1 MPGLYFQLTAGTQSL
16 RTHGKS
22 LEITGKNLANL
33 NNPAYARQ
41 RLIQGQVGH
50 YDTGV
55 AYEGLG
61 VEGTGIQQ
69 VRDPL
74 LDRQVQREVA
84 KSEGLKMKQTLLTR
98 AETALGHQINR
109 SSSSGFVDD
118 LNQSSSGGVNL
129 ALSDFFNAFQ
139 SFASKPT
146 DIGQR
151 QILLSRA
158 ETLVSRINDAD
169 ERLAQVQTDA
179 VDQIDQDLAAANEIL
194 NRIAAINYQVGVAE
208 NGKPGAAVD
217 LRDERLAKLEE
228 LAKYTDF
235 EVREQPEGPGQ
246 LQVVVRDSAGKE
258 VLLVD
263 GRETSGPLDYNPGT
277 GEFNSGGAIL
287 RLRQGRLISA
297 KQAAEGPVQD
307 SRDALSALAGQLTQS
322 VNAAYN
328 PDGSGVDFF
337 DATPG
342 SGLISF
348 NNAGVTVASLRS
360 GASGDSGA
368 NDIARAVGSLSS
380 VVFAKQTLTRSI
392 TGDGTS
398 NRVSIPSTAG
408 LHIGQAYSGP
418 GFSGVILSVDD
429 ATHITLSGPSPNG
442 TLSFDFAADRIEGT
456 FAGHVARTVSGLGA
470 ALATVN
476 TQVEDQGVSERMV
489 REQRDS
495 VSGVSQD
502 EELADMMRF
511 QRAFQASARY
521 VNVVDELL
529 DLVVNR
535 LGA

>member
-1 MPGLYFQLTAGTQSL
+1 
-16 RTHGKS
+16 

-41 RLIQGQVGH
+41 RLIQGQIGH
-50 YDTGV
+50 YNTGV
-55 AYEGLG
+55 GFEGLG

-74 LDRQVQREVA
+74 LDRQVQREVT
-84 KSEGLKMKQTLLTR
+84 KLEGLKMKQTLLTR

-146 DIGQR
+146 DVGQR

-194 NRIAAINYQVGVAE
+194 NRIADINYQIGVAE
-208 NGKPGAAVD
+208 NGKPGTAVD

-228 LAKYTDF
+228 LAKFTEF
-235 EVREQPEGPGQ
+235 EVREQPDGPGQ
-246 LQVVVRDSAGKE
+246 LQIIAKDTGGKE

-263 GRETSGPLDYNPGT
+263 GKETSGPLDYNPTT
-277 GEFNSGGAIL
+277 GQFNSGGAVL
-287 RLRQGRLISA
+287 RLRQGRLIAA
-297 KQAAEGPVQD
+297 KEAADGPVQD
-307 SRDALSALAGQLTQS
+307 SRDALTALANQLTQS

-328 PDGSGVDFF
+328 PDGTGVNFF
-337 DATPG
+337 DSPPG

-348 NNAGVTVASLRS
+348 NNAGVDVVSLRS
-360 GASGDSGA
+360 GASGDAGA
-368 NDIARAVGSLSS
+368 NDIARAVGSLST
-380 VVFAKQTLTRSI
+380 VVFRKQATDLTV
-392 TGDGTS
+392 TGDGSS
-398 NRVSIPSTAG
+398 NRVSVPSTAG
-408 LHIGQAYSGP
+408 LHVGQAYNGG
-418 GFSGVILSVDD
+418 GFSGVIVSVDD
-429 ATHITLSGPSPNG
+429 STHLTLSGAPVGGSVTIN
-442 TLSFDFAADRIEGT
+442 FAADGIEGT
-456 FAGHVARTVSGLGA
+456 FAGHVARTVSSLGA
-470 ALATVN
+470 SLASVN